1 MRHDLRSATQKIPVA
16 DSKRAAMGIFLWDG
30 EASEGIS
37 RTKAAPPQKRKRAV
51 RQITPCAIMAL
62 ATFMKPATFA
72 PRT

>member
-1 MRHDLRSATQKIPVA
+1 
-16 DSKRAAMGIFLWDG
+16 MGIFLWDG